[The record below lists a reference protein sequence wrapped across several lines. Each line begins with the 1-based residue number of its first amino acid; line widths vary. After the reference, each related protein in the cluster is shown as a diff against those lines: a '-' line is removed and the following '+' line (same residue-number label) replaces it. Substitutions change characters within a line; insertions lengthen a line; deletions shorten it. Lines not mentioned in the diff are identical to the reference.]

1 MKKGVKGK
9 GKKRKE
15 RGKERRKRVKRI
27 SYIALIL
34 AILAILALCFYFD
47 KEIVS
52 SISMMQSSFLNQIM
66 LIISYLG
73 IFAVI
78 FIFSTCLVFLHD
90 KKKIKALW
98 LSFAVTAAL
107 VFLLKIIVN
116 RARPFTLGLNT
127 LNLLI
132 RSSYTTW
139 DSSFP
144 SSHSAIAF
152 AALPFFKGKLKYY
165 WFVFSCLIA
174 FSRVFFAL
182 HYPSDVIAGAL
193 IGYAISIT
201 FTKIF
206 KLKKG
211 IIK

>member
-1 MKKGVKGK
+1 MKEKGK
-9 GKKRKE
+9 RK
-15 RGKERRKRVKRI
+15 GKERRKRVKRI
-27 SYIALIL
+27 SYIALT
-34 AILAILALCFYFD
+34 LAILALCFYFD
-47 KEIVS
+47 KEIIS
-52 SISMMQSSFLNQIM
+52 SITTLQGSFLNQIM
-66 LIISYLG
+66 VLISYLG
-73 IFAVI
+73 IAAII
-78 FIFSTCLVFLHD
+78 FIFSTCLLFLHN

-98 LSFAVTAAL
+98 LSFAVTTAL

-139 DSSFP
+139 NSSFP

-152 AALPFFKGKLKYY
+152 AALPFFEGKLKYY

-193 IGYAISIT
+193 IGYAVSIT

>member
-1 MKKGVKGK
+1 MKRGRNT
-9 GKKRKE
+9 KK
-15 RGKERRKRVKRI
+15 I
-27 SYIALIL
+27 YIALVII
-34 AILAILALCFYFD
+34 ALALCFYFD

-52 SISMMQSSFLNQIM
+52 SVSTMQSGFLNQIM

-73 IFAVI
+73 VYAVI
-78 FIFSTCLVFLHD
+78 FILSTCLAFLHN
-90 KKKIKALW
+90 KKKIKTLW
-98 LSFAVTAAL
+98 LSFAVTVAL
-107 VFLLKIIVN
+107 AFLLKVVVH
-116 RARPFTLGLNT
+116 RARPFTLGLST

-132 RSSYTTW
+132 RNSYTTW
-139 DSSFP
+139 DLSFP

-165 WFVFSCLIA
+165 WFAFSCLIG

-193 IGYAISIT
+193 MGYGVSSI